1 MVVTK
6 HFAVHGN
13 KYRKSLIK
21 YILNPAKTDQLKLVS
36 DFGMS
41 NYLDFPNYE
50 EIVEMYQANFV
61 NNDRLY
67 DSRNDRQ
74 QIKQNKIHA
83 HHLIQ
88 SFSPEDN
95 LTPEEINRIGY
106 ETIKELTGGN
116 FRFIVTTHTDRLHV
130 HNHILINSVDL
141 NSHKKL
147 KWDYAQE
154 RNLRMI
160 SDRLSKEAG
169 AKIITP
175 NRYSHEKF
183 VTYRKSNHKFELK
196 QRLYFLMENSKDFD
210 DFLSKAEALN
220 VQIDFSRKYARFLM
234 TDMPMKRVIR
244 GKQLDKRQPYTEEYF
259 REHFA
264 KRAIEQCLDF
274 LLPRVRDLS
283 QLLEFARELNLAMS
297 LKQKN
302 VAFTLTKNS
311 QSITVNN
318 QKVSSKNLYDVQF
331 FETYFEKR
339 GEVPDIDQSQ
349 LISDFEG
356 YCEEQDKEKLAYE
369 DLQEAYQAFKEK
381 RDQVQEFD
389 VVLADHQI
397 DKLVKDGLFI
407 RMNYGVKK
415 DGLVFIPNRH
425 LDIKETES
433 GKHYHAFIRET
444 AQFFIYNKEASEL
457 NRYMRGRE
465 LIRQL
470 TNDSQTISKRK
481 RPTIDTLKKKIEEIN
496 LLIELGTENKS
507 YQDIKDEI
515 INRFDIGALI
525 ESPAIYLNLSAFD
538 NLKTRALLHDIP
550 DERIYEVL
558 QLVGL
563 SDTGKKKAGHFSLGM
578 KQRLGL
584 GMAIITN
591 PDLLILDEP
600 TNGLDPDGIKE
611 LLNLIRDL
619 KKSGMTVLLSS
630 HQLSEVSKI
639 ADQIV
644 ILNQGKIFYDDINKN

>member
-106 ETIKELTGGN
+106 ETIKELTSGN

-381 RDQVQEFD
+381 RDQVQEFE

-515 INRFDIGALI
+515 IKDIAQLDLTI
-525 ESPAIYLNLSAFD
+525 TEIQEHIDHLNKVA
-538 NLKTRALLHDIP
+538 
-550 DERIYEVL
+550 EV
-558 QLVGL
+558 
-563 SDTGKKKAGHFSLGM
+563 
-578 KQRLGL
+578 
-584 GMAIITN
+584 
-591 PDLLILDEP
+591 
-600 TNGLDPDGIKE
+600 
-611 LLNLIRDL
+611 LLNLDNNDIENRRLAKYDYAKMNLTAAIKLEQVEKEIEIYQIKLDKSIDDYEYLIRRL
-619 KKSGMTVLLSS
+619 EKFVK
-630 HQLSEVSKI
+630 
-639 ADQIV
+639 
-644 ILNQGKIFYDDINKN
+644 ILNEIDSSKDELKFEHSEKKCERIAFFGFIDTKY

>member
-36 DFGMS
+36 DFGMN
-41 NYLDFPNYE
+41 NYLDFPSYE
-50 EIVEMYQANFV
+50 EMVEMYQANFV

-74 QIKQNKIHA
+74 QVKQTKIHA

-95 LTPEEINRIGY
+95 LTPEEINHIGY

-116 FRFIVTTHTDRLHV
+116 FRFIVTTHIDKNHL

-160 SDRLSKEAG
+160 SDRLAKEAG

-196 QRLYFLMENSKDFD
+196 QRLYFLMENSKNFD
-210 DFLSKAEALN
+210 DFLFKAEALN
-220 VQIDFSRKYARFLM
+220 VQIDFSRKHARFLM
-234 TDMPMKRVIR
+234 TDMPMKQVIR
-244 GKQLDKRQPYTEEYF
+244 GKQLDKRHPYSEDYF
-259 REHFA
+259 REQFA
-264 KRAIEQCLDF
+264 KRAIEQRLDF

-283 QLLEFARELNLAMS
+283 QLLEFAQELNLTIS
-297 LKQKN
+297 LKQKR
-302 VAFTLTKNS
+302 VAFTLTENGH
-311 QSITVNN
+311 SITVNN
-318 QKVSSKNLYDVQF
+318 QKLSSKNLYDVPF

-339 GEVPDIDQSQ
+339 GEVPDFDLPQ
-349 LISDFEG
+349 LISDFER
-356 YCEEQDKEKLAYE
+356 YCEVQNKDKLTYE

-381 RDQVQEFD
+381 RDQVQEFE
-389 VVLADHQI
+389 VVLADYQI

-415 DGLVFIPNRH
+415 DGLVFIPNRQ

-433 GKHYHAFIRET
+433 GQQYHVFIRET

-515 INRFDIGALI
+515 IKDIAQLDLTI
-525 ESPAIYLNLSAFD
+525 TEIQEHIDHLNKVA
-538 NLKTRALLHDIP
+538 
-550 DERIYEVL
+550 EV
-558 QLVGL
+558 
-563 SDTGKKKAGHFSLGM
+563 
-578 KQRLGL
+578 
-584 GMAIITN
+584 
-591 PDLLILDEP
+591 
-600 TNGLDPDGIKE
+600 
-611 LLNLIRDL
+611 LLNLDNNDIENRRLAKYDYAKMNLTAAIKLEQVEKEIEIYQIKLDKSIDDYEYLIRRL
-619 KKSGMTVLLSS
+619 EKFVK
-630 HQLSEVSKI
+630 
-639 ADQIV
+639 
-644 ILNQGKIFYDDINKN
+644 ILNEIDSSKDELKFEHSEKNVKE

>member
-41 NYLDFPNYE
+41 NYLDFPSYE

-283 QLLEFARELNLAMS
+283 QLLEFAREPNLAMS

-515 INRFDIGALI
+515 IKDIAQLDLTI
-525 ESPAIYLNLSAFD
+525 TEIQEHIDHLNKVA
-538 NLKTRALLHDIP
+538 
-550 DERIYEVL
+550 EV
-558 QLVGL
+558 
-563 SDTGKKKAGHFSLGM
+563 
-578 KQRLGL
+578 
-584 GMAIITN
+584 
-591 PDLLILDEP
+591 
-600 TNGLDPDGIKE
+600 
-611 LLNLIRDL
+611 LLNLDNNDIENRRLAKYDYAKMNLTAAIKLEQVEKEIEIYQIKLDKSIDDYEYLIRRL
-619 KKSGMTVLLSS
+619 EKFVK
-630 HQLSEVSKI
+630 
-639 ADQIV
+639 
-644 ILNQGKIFYDDINKN
+644 ILNEIDSSKDELKFEHSEKNVKE

>member
-106 ETIKELTGGN
+106 ETIKELTSGN

-381 RDQVQEFD
+381 RDQVQEFE

-515 INRFDIGALI
+515 IKDIAQLDLTI
-525 ESPAIYLNLSAFD
+525 TEIQEHIDHLNKVA
-538 NLKTRALLHDIP
+538 
-550 DERIYEVL
+550 EV
-558 QLVGL
+558 
-563 SDTGKKKAGHFSLGM
+563 
-578 KQRLGL
+578 
-584 GMAIITN
+584 
-591 PDLLILDEP
+591 
-600 TNGLDPDGIKE
+600 
-611 LLNLIRDL
+611 LLNLDNNDIENRRLAKYDYAKMNLTAAIKLEQVEKEIEIYQIKLDKPIDDYEYLIRRL
-619 KKSGMTVLLSS
+619 EKFVK
-630 HQLSEVSKI
+630 
-639 ADQIV
+639 
-644 ILNQGKIFYDDINKN
+644 ILNEIDSSKDELKFEHSEKNVKE

>member
-106 ETIKELTGGN
+106 ETIKELTSGN

-381 RDQVQEFD
+381 RDQVQEFE

-515 INRFDIGALI
+515 IKDIAQLDLTI
-525 ESPAIYLNLSAFD
+525 TEIQEHIDHLNKVA
-538 NLKTRALLHDIP
+538 
-550 DERIYEVL
+550 EV
-558 QLVGL
+558 
-563 SDTGKKKAGHFSLGM
+563 
-578 KQRLGL
+578 
-584 GMAIITN
+584 
-591 PDLLILDEP
+591 
-600 TNGLDPDGIKE
+600 
-611 LLNLIRDL
+611 LLNLDNNDIENRRLAKYDYAKMNLTAAIKLEQVEKEIEIYQIKLDKSIDDYEYLIRRL
-619 KKSGMTVLLSS
+619 EKFVK
-630 HQLSEVSKI
+630 
-639 ADQIV
+639 
-644 ILNQGKIFYDDINKN
+644 ILNEIDSSKDEL

>member
-6 HFAVHGN
+6 HFAMHSN

-21 YILNPAKTDQLKLVS
+21 YILNPDKTDQLKLVS

-41 NYLDFPNYE
+41 NYLDFSNYE
-50 EIVEMYQANFV
+50 EMVEMYQANFV

-67 DSRNDRQ
+67 NSRNDRQ
-74 QIKQNKIHA
+74 QVKQTKIYA
-83 HHLIQ
+83 HYLIQ

-116 FRFIVTTHTDRLHV
+116 FRFIVTTHTDKGHV
-130 HNHILINSVDL
+130 HNHILINSIDL

-154 RNLRMI
+154 RNLRLI
-160 SDRLSKEAG
+160 SDRLAKEAG

-220 VQIDFSRKYARFLM
+220 VQIDFSRKHARFLM
-234 TDMPMKRVIR
+234 TDMSMKRVIR

-259 REHFA
+259 REQFA
-264 KRAIEQCLDF
+264 KREVEQRLEF
-274 LLPRVRDLS
+274 LLPRVRNLS
-283 QLLEFARELNLAMS
+283 QLLEFTQELNLTIS
-297 LKQKN
+297 LKQKR
-302 VAFTLTKNS
+302 VTFTLTDDS
-311 QSITVNN
+311 YSITVNN
-318 QKVSSKNLYDVQF
+318 QKLSSKNLYDVQF
-331 FETYFEKR
+331 FETYFEKCR
-339 GEVPDIDQSQ
+339 EVPAIDQSQ

-356 YCEEQDKEKLAYE
+356 YCEEQDKDKLAYE
-369 DLQEAYQAFKEK
+369 DLQEAYQSFKEK
-381 RDQVQEFD
+381 RDQVQEFE

-433 GKHYHAFIRET
+433 GKHYHVFIRET
-444 AQFFIYNKEASEL
+444 AYFFIYNKETSYL
-457 NRYMRGRE
+457 NRYMRGRD

-470 TNDSQTISKRK
+470 TNDSKSIPKRR

-496 LLIELGTENKS
+496 LLIEIDTENKS
-507 YQDIKDEI
+507 YQEVKDDIVKDIAQLDLTITELQDHI
-515 INRFDIGALI
+515 AH
-525 ESPAIYLNLSAFD
+525 LNKVA
-538 NLKTRALLHDIP
+538 
-550 DERIYEVL
+550 EV
-558 QLVGL
+558 
-563 SDTGKKKAGHFSLGM
+563 
-578 KQRLGL
+578 
-584 GMAIITN
+584 
-591 PDLLILDEP
+591 
-600 TNGLDPDGIKE
+600 
-611 LLNLIRDL
+611 LLNLNNSDIENRRLARYDYAKMNL
-619 KKSGMTVLLSS
+619 TAAVKLEEVEKEIETYQKQLVKSIDDYEYSVRRL
-630 HQLSEVSKI
+630 EKFVN
-639 ADQIV
+639 
-644 ILNQGKIFYDDINKN
+644 ILNDAGSSIERSKFEFDE

>member
-21 YILNPAKTDQLKLVS
+21 YILNPDKTNQLKLVS

-50 EIVEMYQANFV
+50 EMVEMYQVNLV

-67 DSRNDRQ
+67 DLRNVRRQ
-74 QIKQNKIHA
+74 VKQTKIHA

-95 LTPEEINRIGY
+95 LTPEEINHIGY
-106 ETIKELTGGN
+106 ETITELTGGN
-116 FRFIVTTHTDRLHV
+116 FRFIVTTHTDKNHV

-141 NSHKKL
+141 NAHKKL
-147 KWDYAQE
+147 KWDYTQE
-154 RNLRMI
+154 RNLRLI
-160 SDRLSKEAG
+160 SDRLAKEAG

-196 QRLYFLMENSKDFD
+196 QRFYFLMENSKNFD
-210 DFLSKAEALN
+210 DFLFKAEALN
-220 VQIDFSRKYARFLM
+220 VQIDFSRNHARFFM
-234 TDMPMKRVIR
+234 TDMPMKQVIR
-244 GKQLDKRQPYTEEYF
+244 GKQLDKRQPYTDEYF
-259 REHFA
+259 REQFA

-274 LLPRVRDLS
+274 LLPRVSDLS
-283 QLLEFARELNLAMS
+283 QLLEFAQELNLTIS

-302 VAFTLTKNS
+302 VAFTLTENGH
-311 QSITVNN
+311 SITVNN
-318 QKVSSKNLYDVQF
+318 QKLSSKNPYDVQF

-339 GEVPDIDQSQ
+339 REVPAIDQSQ

-356 YCEEQDKEKLAYE
+356 YCEEQEKDKLDYE

-381 RDQVQEFD
+381 RDQVQEFE
-389 VVLADHQI
+389 VVLAEHQI

-415 DGLVFIPNRH
+415 EGLVFIPNRQ

-433 GKHYHAFIRET
+433 GKHYHVFIRET

-465 LIRQL
+465 LILQL
-470 TNDSQTISKRK
+470 TNDSQSIPKRR

-496 LLIELGTENKS
+496 LLIELDTENKS
-507 YQDIKDEI
+507 YQEVKDEI
-515 INRFDIGALI
+515 VKDIAQLDLTITGLQDHIAH
-525 ESPAIYLNLSAFD
+525 LN
-538 NLKTRALLHDIP
+538 KVV
-550 DERIYEVL
+550 EV
-558 QLVGL
+558 
-563 SDTGKKKAGHFSLGM
+563 
-578 KQRLGL
+578 
-584 GMAIITN
+584 
-591 PDLLILDEP
+591 
-600 TNGLDPDGIKE
+600 
-611 LLNLIRDL
+611 LLNLNNNDIENRRLARYDYAKMNL
-619 KKSGMTVLLSS
+619 TAAIKIE
-630 HQLSEVSKI
+630 EVEKEI
-639 ADQIV
+639 GTCQNE
-644 ILNQGKIFYDDINKN
+644 LNQSIDDYESLVRRLESFVNLFKDTKDFSSLKALNVDFD

>member
-381 RDQVQEFD
+381 RDQVQEFE

-515 INRFDIGALI
+515 IKDIAQLDLTI
-525 ESPAIYLNLSAFD
+525 TEIQEHIDHLNKVA
-538 NLKTRALLHDIP
+538 
-550 DERIYEVL
+550 EV
-558 QLVGL
+558 
-563 SDTGKKKAGHFSLGM
+563 
-578 KQRLGL
+578 
-584 GMAIITN
+584 
-591 PDLLILDEP
+591 
-600 TNGLDPDGIKE
+600 
-611 LLNLIRDL
+611 LLNLDNNDIENRRLAKYDYAKMNLTAAIKLEQVEKEIEIYQIKLDKSIDDYEYLIRRL
-619 KKSGMTVLLSS
+619 EKFVK
-630 HQLSEVSKI
+630 
-639 ADQIV
+639 
-644 ILNQGKIFYDDINKN
+644 ILNEIDSSKDELKFEHSEKM

>member
-515 INRFDIGALI
+515 IKDIAQLDLTI
-525 ESPAIYLNLSAFD
+525 TEIQEHIDHLNKVA
-538 NLKTRALLHDIP
+538 
-550 DERIYEVL
+550 EV
-558 QLVGL
+558 
-563 SDTGKKKAGHFSLGM
+563 
-578 KQRLGL
+578 
-584 GMAIITN
+584 
-591 PDLLILDEP
+591 
-600 TNGLDPDGIKE
+600 
-611 LLNLIRDL
+611 LLNLDNNDIENRRLAKYDYAKMNLTAAIKLEQVEKEIEIYQIKLDKSIDDYEYLIRRL
-619 KKSGMTVLLSS
+619 EKFVK
-630 HQLSEVSKI
+630 
-639 ADQIV
+639 
-644 ILNQGKIFYDDINKN
+644 ILNEIDSSKDELKFEHSEKM

>member
-274 LLPRVRDLS
+274 LLPRVRGLS

-515 INRFDIGALI
+515 IKDIAQLDLTI
-525 ESPAIYLNLSAFD
+525 TEIQEHIDHLNKVA
-538 NLKTRALLHDIP
+538 
-550 DERIYEVL
+550 EV
-558 QLVGL
+558 
-563 SDTGKKKAGHFSLGM
+563 
-578 KQRLGL
+578 
-584 GMAIITN
+584 
-591 PDLLILDEP
+591 
-600 TNGLDPDGIKE
+600 
-611 LLNLIRDL
+611 LLNLDNNDIENRRLAKYDYAKMNLTAAIKLEQVEKEIEIYQIKLDKSIDDYEYLIRRL
-619 KKSGMTVLLSS
+619 EKFVK
-630 HQLSEVSKI
+630 
-639 ADQIV
+639 
-644 ILNQGKIFYDDINKN
+644 ILNEIDSSKDELKFEHSEKNVKE

>member
-106 ETIKELTGGN
+106 ETIKELTSGN

-381 RDQVQEFD
+381 RDQVQEFE

-407 RMNYGVKK
+407 RINYGVKK

-515 INRFDIGALI
+515 IKDIAQLDLTI
-525 ESPAIYLNLSAFD
+525 TEIQEHIDHLNKVA
-538 NLKTRALLHDIP
+538 
-550 DERIYEVL
+550 EV
-558 QLVGL
+558 
-563 SDTGKKKAGHFSLGM
+563 
-578 KQRLGL
+578 
-584 GMAIITN
+584 
-591 PDLLILDEP
+591 
-600 TNGLDPDGIKE
+600 
-611 LLNLIRDL
+611 LLNLDNNDIENRRLAKYDYAKMNLTAAIKLEQVEKEIEIYQIKLDKSIDDYEYLIRRL
-619 KKSGMTVLLSS
+619 EKFVK
-630 HQLSEVSKI
+630 
-639 ADQIV
+639 
-644 ILNQGKIFYDDINKN
+644 ILNEIDSSKDELKFEHSEKNVKE

>member
-21 YILNPAKTDQLKLVS
+21 YILNPDKTDQLKWVS

-50 EIVEMYQANFV
+50 EMVEMYQANLS
-61 NNDRLY
+61 NNDWLY
-67 DSRNDRQ
+67 DSSNDRQ
-74 QIKQNKIHA
+74 QVRQTKIHA

-106 ETIKELTGGN
+106 ETVKELTGGN
-116 FRFIVTTHTDRLHV
+116 FRFIVTTHTDKDHL
-130 HNHILINSVDL
+130 HNHILINSIDL
-141 NSHKKL
+141 NSQKKL
-147 KWDYAQE
+147 KWDFAQE

-160 SDRLSKEAG
+160 SDRLAKEAG

-196 QRLYFLMENSKDFD
+196 QRLYFLMENSKNFD

-220 VQIDFSRKYARFLM
+220 VQIDFSRKHARFLM
-234 TDMPMKRVIR
+234 TDMSMKQVIR

-259 REHFA
+259 REQFA
-264 KRAIEQCLDF
+264 KRTIEQRLDF

-283 QLLEFARELNLAMS
+283 QLLEFARELNLTISM
-297 LKQKN
+297 KQKH
-302 VAFTLTKNS
+302 VAFTLTENGH
-311 QSITVNN
+311 SITVNN
-318 QKVSSKNLYDVQF
+318 QKLSSKNLYDVQF
-331 FETYFEKR
+331 FEPYFEKR
-339 GEVPDIDQSQ
+339 EAIPTFDQSQ
-349 LISDFEG
+349 LISDCEG
-356 YCEEQDKEKLAYE
+356 YCEEQDKDKLAYE

-381 RDQVQEFD
+381 RDQVQEFE

-415 DGLVFIPNRH
+415 DSLVFIPNRH

-433 GKHYHAFIRET
+433 GKSYHVFIRET

-457 NRYMRGRE
+457 NLYMSGRE

-470 TNDSQTISKRK
+470 TNDSKNIPQRR

-496 LLIELGTENKS
+496 LLIELDTENKS
-507 YQDIKDEI
+507 YQEVKDEI
-515 INRFDIGALI
+515 VKDIAQLDLTI
-525 ESPAIYLNLSAFD
+525 TELQEQIAHLNKVA
-538 NLKTRALLHDIP
+538 
-550 DERIYEVL
+550 EVL
-558 QLVGL
+558 INLNNN
-563 SDTGKKKAGHFSLGM
+563 DIENR
-578 KQRLGL
+578 RLARYDYAKMNL
-584 GMAIITN
+584 TAAIK
-591 PDLLILDEP
+591 LE
-600 TNGLDPDGIKE
+600 GVEKE
-611 LLNLIRDL
+611 I
-619 KKSGMTVLLSS
+619 SQS
-630 HQLSEVSKI
+630 
-639 ADQIV
+639 
-644 ILNQGKIFYDDINKN
+644 